1 MPNVR
6 PAAKYANPMLNMG
19 VKGEAMPVGYST
31 DADIAQAYQRSKE
44 LWSQFNQQ
52 QAKDFAYGQQNKS
65 YQESQNI
72 AKIKA
77 EASAQQAKIDAA
89 AQAQISAIR
98 SQSSAAIANIN
109 ARDSMLAPKFK
120 QDRYDEINPKI
131 LNAISNSRQNYGMY
145 NALGGDKP
153 VTRSSLGLADQMHTG
168 AQIANMGNV
177 ANNTYSSALQRSADK
192 LANKYQSQGYGADS
206 PILSGL
212 LDSQAGL
219 NRTMGEGTAQ
229 KNYTDT
235 KQNNQQ
241 YGLDSNNL
249 ITQRQAT
256 LADLKS
262 STQQGNS
269 SLLGLLG
276 KGL

>member
-1 MPNVR
+1 MAMETAQDLNEFFGKWQAI
-6 PAAKYANPMLNMG
+6 AAKEKAAAQQRQYQINKENWSLN
-19 VKGEAMPVGYST
+19 
-31 DADIAQAYQRSKE
+31 
-44 LWSQFNQQ
+44 NQQ
-52 QAKDFAYGQQNKS
+52 QSRDFSYNQQNKA
-65 YQESQNI
+65 YQEAQNI

-77 EASAQQAKIDAA
+77 ESSAKQAELQAA
-89 AQAQISAIR
+89 VQAQIASIR
-98 SQSSAAIANIN
+98 SASSAAVAGIN
-109 ARDSMLAPKFK
+109 ARDSMLNPQFK

-131 LNAISNSRQNYGMY
+131 VSAINDSRQNYGMY

-153 VTRSSLGLADQMHTG
+153 VTRSSLGLADKMHSG
-168 AQIANMGNV
+168 SQIANMNNS
-177 ANNTYSSALQRSADK
+177 ANNTYSGLLQRSADK
-192 LANKYQSQGYGADS
+192 MANKYQSQGYGSDS

-219 NRTMGEGTAQ
+219 SRTMQEGTTQ

-235 KQNNQQ
+235 KANNQQ

-249 ITQRQAT
+249 LAQRQAT

>member
-1 MPNVR
+1 MGPVLISDNVDR
-6 PAAKYANPMLNMG
+6 LNAQHQAANAAWQRQRAAAIQRQYQIDKENWAAN
-19 VKGEAMPVGYST
+19 
-31 DADIAQAYQRSKE
+31 
-44 LWSQFNQQ
+44 NQK
-52 QAKDFAYGQQNKS
+52 QAKDFAYGQQNKA

-98 SQSSAAIANIN
+98 SQSSAAIAGIN
-109 ARDSMLAPKFK
+109 ARDSMLAPEFK
-120 QDRYDEINPKI
+120 QDRYDELNPKI

-249 ITQRQAT
+249 IAQRQGT

-269 SLLGLLG
+269 SLIGLLT

>member
-1 MPNVR
+1 MGLGEDNASLNAQS
-6 PAAKYANPMLNMG
+6 AAINAAWQKQRDAAIQRQYQINKENWSLN
-19 VKGEAMPVGYST
+19 
-31 DADIAQAYQRSKE
+31 
-44 LWSQFNQQ
+44 NQKQ
-52 QAKDFAYGQQNKS
+52 SRDFTYGQQNKS
-65 YQESQNI
+65 YLEAQNI
-72 AKIKA
+72 SKIKA
-77 EASAQQAKIDAA
+77 QAAIEQAEIDAQT
-89 AQAQISAIR
+89 QANISAIR
-98 SQSSAAIANIN
+98 SQAAASIAGIN
-109 ARDSMLAPKFK
+109 ARDSMLTPQFK
-120 QDRYDEINPKI
+120 QDKYDEVNPKI
-131 LNAISNSRQNYGMY
+131 LGAITKSRQNYGMY

-153 VTRSSLGLADQMHTG
+153 ITRSSLGLAEQMHSG

-177 ANNTYSSALQRSADK
+177 ANNTYSGALQRSADK
-192 LANKYQSQGYGADS
+192 LANKYKSQGYSSDS

-219 NRTMGEGTAQ
+219 SRTMQEGATQ
-229 KNYTDT
+229 KNYMDT

-249 ITQRQAT
+249 LSQRQAT
-256 LADLKS
+256 LSDLKS

>member
-1 MPNVR
+1 MIPSLISDNVDDLNAQSQAVN
-6 PAAKYANPMLNMG
+6 AAWQKQRDAAIQRQYQINKENWSLN
-19 VKGEAMPVGYST
+19 
-31 DADIAQAYQRSKE
+31 
-44 LWSQFNQQ
+44 NQQ
-52 QAKDFAYGQQNKS
+52 QSKNFTYGQQNKS
-65 YQESQNI
+65 YLEAQNI
-72 AKIKA
+72 SKIKA
-77 EASAQQAKIDAA
+77 QAAIEQAQIDAQT
-89 AQAQISAIR
+89 QANISAIR
-98 SQSSAAIANIN
+98 SQAAASIAGIN
-109 ARDSMLAPKFK
+109 ARDSMLTPQFK
-120 QDRYDEINPKI
+120 QDKYDEVNPKI
-131 LNAISNSRQNYGMY
+131 LGAITNSRQNYGMY

-153 VTRSSLGLADQMHTG
+153 ITRSSLGLAEQMHSG

-177 ANNTYSSALQRSADK
+177 ANNTYSGALQRSADK
-192 LANKYQSQGYGADS
+192 LANKYQSQGYGSDS

-219 NRTMGEGTAQ
+219 SRTMQEGTTQ
-229 KNYTDT
+229 KNYMDT

-249 ITQRQAT
+249 LSQRQAT
-256 LADLKS
+256 LSDLKS